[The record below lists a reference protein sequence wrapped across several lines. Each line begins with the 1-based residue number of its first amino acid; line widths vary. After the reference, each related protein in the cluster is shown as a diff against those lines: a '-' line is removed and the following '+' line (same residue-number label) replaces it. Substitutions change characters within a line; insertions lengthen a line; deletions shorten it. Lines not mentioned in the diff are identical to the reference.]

1 MNKDVPQFTPPT
13 SHFRRLNPFSPYCPA
28 VRRICRS
35 LRRLY
40 PLLPVLVVCALP
52 MAAQQ
57 RPLQTED
64 PTILKAGRASL
75 EFGFDFLQD
84 AKFPVSGL
92 RGDQTGLGVMGLH
105 ISLAGVAE
113 VQMDWT
119 AHNLLSVTE
128 ATPAPVR
135 PHLSSGGTAT
145 SDYGDLFLSTKIRML
160 QESDLKPSFGFFTS
174 VQVPNASTAKGLGLN
189 ATQYRGGILV
199 GKHFG
204 ELHVFGNLGL
214 GILANP
220 VLAGA
225 QNDVMLYGLAG
236 IYPLTSKV
244 NLAGEVFGHRNSR
257 HQAPLGTESLSQFRM
272 GLQVHAGGLRWDVA
286 AVAGLAHHSPGS
298 GIVFGLTKQFDS
310 FLSPKH

>member
-1 MNKDVPQFTPPT
+1 MPTPI
-13 SHFRRLNPFSPYCPA
+13 SFLNPPPSHGWQYARPIRSVWRLCPSVLA
-28 VRRICRS
+28 LWLCAF
-35 LRRLY
+35 
-40 PLLPVLVVCALP
+40 PL
-52 MAAQQ
+52 AAQQ

-64 PTILKAGRASL
+64 PAVLEAGRVSL

-119 AHNLLSVTE
+119 AHNLLSVSQ
-128 ATPAPVR
+128 ASPAPVT

-145 SDYGDLFLSTKIRML
+145 SDYGDLHLATKILML
-160 QESDLKPSFGFFTS
+160 HEAGPIPSFGFFTS

-189 ATQYRGGILV
+189 ATQYRGGILL

-204 ELHVFGNLGL
+204 KLHAFGNLGL

-220 VLAGA
+220 VLAGV

-236 IYPLTSKV
+236 IYPLTPKV
-244 NLAGEVFGHRNSR
+244 NLAGEVFGHWSR
-257 HQAPLGTESLSQFRM
+257 RRRLHLGTESRSQFRL

-286 AVAGLAHHSPGS
+286 AVAGLASLSPRS

-310 FLSPKH
+310 FLSPQK

>member
-1 MNKDVPQFTPPT
+1 MKKDVPQSSPPPSRLRCSRPSP
-13 SHFRRLNPFSPYCPA
+13 SHSPTAPWPVPSVHRLCLTVLA
-28 VRRICRS
+28 LV
-35 LRRLY
+35 LY
-40 PLLPVLVVCALP
+40 PLPS
-52 MAAQQ
+52 AAQQ

-64 PTILKAGRASL
+64 PTILKSGRASL

-128 ATPAPVR
+128 ASPAPVR

-145 SDYGDLFLSTKIRML
+145 SDYGDLYLSTKIRML
-160 QESDLKPSFGFFTS
+160 HEAGPLPSFGFFTS

-204 ELHVFGNLGL
+204 KLHAFGNLGL

-236 IYPLTSKV
+236 IYPLTPRV
-244 NLAGEVFGHRNSR
+244 NLAGEVFGHWSSR
-257 HQAPLGTESLSQFRM
+257 RQPPLGTDSLSQFRL

-286 AVAGLAHHSPGS
+286 GVAGLANLSPRS

-310 FLSPKH
+310 FLSPRK

>member
-1 MNKDVPQFTPPT
+1 MKKNVLQFIL
-13 SHFRRLNPFSPYCPA
+13 SIFNLKHLNPF
-28 VRRICRS
+28 RS
-35 LRRLY
+35 LLPIVPHGFLFFRHLF
-40 PLLPVLVVCALP
+40 PLLLVVKLSTLALVG
-52 MAAQQ
+52 QQ

-64 PTILKAGRASL
+64 PNILESGRASL

-128 ATPAPVR
+128 AVAAPVA

-145 SDYGDLFLSTKIRML
+145 SDYGDLHLSTKIRML
-160 QESDLKPSFGFFTS
+160 HEDDTKPSFGFFTS

-189 ATQYRGGILV
+189 ATQYRGGILL

-214 GILANP
+214 GILSNP
-220 VLAGA
+220 VIAGT
-225 QNDVMLYGLAG
+225 QNDVMLYGVAAV
-236 IYPLTSKV
+236 YSLTPTV

-257 HQAPLGTESLSQFRM
+257 RQPPLGTESLSQFRV
-272 GLQVHAGGLRWDVA
+272 GFQVHAVGLRWDIA
-286 AVAGLAHHSPGS
+286 AVAGLAEKSPRS
-298 GIVFGLTKQFDS
+298 GIVFGITKQFNS
-310 FLSPKH
+310 FLSPRK

>member
-1 MNKDVPQFTPPT
+1 MP
-13 SHFRRLNPFSPYCPA
+13 SHIRFWNLSSSHGSNVSWVIRAARQLCP
-28 VRRICRS
+28 
-35 LRRLY
+35 
-40 PLLPVLVVCALP
+40 PVLALVLCSVP
-52 MAAQQ
+52 LAAQQ

-64 PTILKAGRASL
+64 PTILKPGRASL

-128 ATPAPVR
+128 TSPAPIV

-145 SDYGDLFLSTKIRML
+145 SDYGDLRLATKILMVH
-160 QESDLKPSFGFFTS
+160 ESGRTPSFGFFTS
-174 VQVPNASTAKGLGLN
+174 VEVPNASTAKGLGLN
-189 ATQYRGGILV
+189 ATQYRGGVLL

-204 ELHVFGNLGL
+204 ELYAFGNLGL
-214 GILANP
+214 GILSNP

-236 IYPLTSKV
+236 IYPLTPRV
-244 NLAGEVFGHRNSR
+244 NLAGEVFGRWSSR
-257 HQAPLGTESLSQFRM
+257 RSPPLGTESRSQFRL
-272 GLQVHAGGLRWDVA
+272 GLQLQAVGLRWDIA
-286 AVAGLAHHSPGS
+286 ATAGLVRLSPRS
-298 GIVFGLTKQFDS
+298 GIVFGVTKQFES
-310 FLSPKH
+310 FLSPRKK

>member
-1 MNKDVPQFTPPT
+1 MNQDAAQSSSPP
-13 SHFRRLNPFSPYCPA
+13 SL
-28 VRRICRS
+28 
-35 LRRLY
+35 LRRSH
-40 PLLPVLVVCALP
+40 PSRARSPTLPWVVRTFQRLWLVVLTLALWAP
-52 MAAQQ
+52 PSTAQQ

-64 PTILKAGRASL
+64 PTILESGRVSL

-128 ATPAPVR
+128 ASSAPVR

-145 SDYGDLFLSTKIRML
+145 SDYGDLHLYTKIRML
-160 QESDLKPSFGFFTS
+160 HEAGNLPSFGFFTS

-189 ATQYRGGILV
+189 ATQYRSGILV

-204 ELHVFGNLGL
+204 KLHAFGNLGL

-220 VLAGA
+220 VLAGV

-236 IYPLTSKV
+236 IYPLTPKV
-244 NLAGEVFGHRNSR
+244 NLAGEVFGHWSR
-257 HQAPLGTESLSQFRM
+257 RRRLHLGTESRSQFRL

-286 AVAGLAHHSPGS
+286 AVAGLASLSPRS

-310 FLSPKH
+310 FLSPQK